1 MMSLPKV
8 VGVLRAKT
16 PELALEM
23 ARASIRGGLQALEIT
38 CTVPNAE
45 QVIQT
50 LVAEQ
55 NTCQIGA
62 GTVLTA
68 MQAKAMLQ
76 SGASFL
82 VSPHFGLHVH
92 AMTREAGMTYIPGVH
107 THRNHQCHKRWLR
120 NRQNFPDYKSWWSS
134 LFI

>member
-23 ARASIRGGLQALEIT
+23 ARASIHGGLQALEIT

-55 NTCQIGA
+55 MEQE
-62 GTVLTA
+62 
-68 MQAKAMLQ
+68 
-76 SGASFL
+76 
-82 VSPHFGLHVH
+82 
-92 AMTREAGMTYIPGVH
+92 RY
-107 THRNHQCHKRWLR
+107 
-120 NRQNFPDYKSWWSS
+120 
-134 LFI
+134 